1 MSRVLV
7 TGASGF
13 IGSHVVAALCSR
25 GHEVEAFALDA
36 GPDRE
41 GVRWHQGDLFEPG
54 AAERLLGEL
63 QPELLV
69 HLAWY
74 ATPGKFWSAPENEA
88 WVGATLALVRAFAGA
103 GGRRA
108 VLTGSCAE
116 YAWGEELLEESAT
129 ALEPATFYGAC
140 KRDAYLGSRELAA
153 ELGLPL
159 AWGRVFFLYGPGEP
173 PGRLVSD
180 VARGLLAGERVPTTS
195 GRQRRDFMHVA
206 DVAGALAALLESDVE
221 GAVNIA
227 TGEPVEVREIVA
239 AIAAEAGSGAV
250 AAGDLPDRDGEPDVI
265 AGDPRRLREE
275 VGFCPSIALAEGIR
289 ETVAWHRDA
298 AGKGVRGRR

>member
-1 MSRVLV
+1 M

-13 IGSHVVAALCSR
+13 IGSHVVEALRAR

-36 GPDRE
+36 GPARE

-63 QPELLV
+63 RPELLV

-74 ATPGKFWSAPENEA
+74 ATPGKFWSAPENER
-88 WVGATLALVRAFAGA
+88 WVGATLDLVRAFAQA

-116 YAWGEELLEESAT
+116 YAWGDELLVEAKT
-129 ALEPATFYGAC
+129 PLEPATFYGAC
-140 KRDAYLGSRELAA
+140 KRDAYLGSRDLAA
-153 ELGLPL
+153 ELGLSL

-180 VARGLLAGERVPTTS
+180 VARGLLSGARVPTTS

-206 DVAGALAALLESDVE
+206 DVAGALAALLDSDVE

-227 TGEPVEVREIVA
+227 TGDAVEVRDIVA
-239 AIAAEAGSGAV
+239 AIEAEAGAGSVGA
-250 AAGDLPDRDGEPDVI
+250 GELPDREGEPLVI

-275 VGFCPSIALAEGIR
+275 VGFLPALGLAAGIR
-289 ETVAWHRDA
+289 ETVAWHRAQPA
-298 AGKGVRGRR
+298 ADTGGAVRGRG